1 VKRRLDT
8 GGAFDVAIK
17 TGALMW
23 VAAFDHAETWRTYHV
38 RSLELVVE

>member
-1 VKRRLDT
+1 MKRRLDT

-23 VAAFDHAETWRTYHV
+23 VAAFDHAETWHTYHV
-38 RSLELVVE
+38 RPLELEVE